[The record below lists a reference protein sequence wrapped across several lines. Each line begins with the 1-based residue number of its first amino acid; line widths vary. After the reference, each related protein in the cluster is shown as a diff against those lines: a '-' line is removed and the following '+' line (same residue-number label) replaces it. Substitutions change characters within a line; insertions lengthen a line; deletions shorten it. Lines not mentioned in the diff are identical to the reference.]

1 MILKLPNLSY
11 CAYETR
17 GKYTW
22 VLFEAVTNR
31 SRLNTERNSSL
42 VRGRGEECLH
52 SEMTAAFVREDHTNI
67 QLARFT
73 HQHTEREHTEQKGL
87 W

>member
-1 MILKLPNLSY
+1 MSYAFYKTILVLNYLNYHTVPRRRSNF
-11 CAYETR
+11 R

-31 SRLNTERNSSL
+31 SRLNTKRNSSL

-52 SEMTAAFVREDHTNI
+52 SERAAAFVRDDHTNI
-67 QLARFT
+67 QLA
-73 HQHTEREHTEQKGL
+73 
-87 W
+87 